1 MSFDIL
7 PSLDDIVPRRF
18 LAEPKVIDLITLALS
33 AYLLLVIYPAYG
45 VLRIVW
51 TGDSSAFS
59 LGGVATA
66 LLTAALFAVCARWTI
81 RRYLT
86 LKSKP

>member
-18 LAEPKVIDLITLALS
+18 LAEPKVIDRITLALT
-33 AYLLLVIYPAYG
+33 AYLLFVIYPAYG
-45 VLRIVW
+45 FLRMAW
-51 TGDSSAFS
+51 AGDSSAFS

-66 LLTAALFAVCARWTI
+66 LLTAAFFAIFARWTI

-86 LKSKP
+86 LTSKP